1 MSDEL
6 RNQINDIIE
15 GEIQNGINDYLEE
28 KQEREKDQG
37 MGFITSEE
45 AKELKVKVFKDE
57 ERNTQFPLDAYIVTY
72 KDSNGDVRKDI
83 VRASA
88 KVNLFD
94 MYYDKFGANSLIS
107 MDYGYGTVNPK
118 LYGIKVPNKTKK
130 RPRRNA

>member
-1 MSDEL
+1 MTQTKGITEVQTYWSLKEKETLPDKYSTEL
-6 RNQINDIIE
+6 VVENCH
-15 GEIQNGINDYLEE
+15 
-28 KQEREKDQG
+28 
-37 MGFITSEE
+37 
-45 AKELKVKVFKDE
+45 KDE
-57 ERNTQFPLDAYIVTY
+57 EKNTQFPLGAYIITY

-107 MDYGYGTVNPK
+107 IDYGHGTVNPK

>member
-1 MSDEL
+1 MT
-6 RNQINDIIE
+6 QTK
-15 GEIQNGINDYLEE
+15 G
-28 KQEREKDQG
+28 
-37 MGFITSEE
+37 
-45 AKELKVKVFKDE
+45 AKEVQTYWTVKEKETLPDKYSTELLVENCNKDE
-57 ERNTQFPLDAYIVTY
+57 ERNPQFPLDAYIVTY

>member
-1 MSDEL
+1 MTQTKSTTEVQTYWTLKEKETLPDKYSTEL
-6 RNQINDIIE
+6 LVENCN
-15 GEIQNGINDYLEE
+15 
-28 KQEREKDQG
+28 
-37 MGFITSEE
+37 
-45 AKELKVKVFKDE
+45 KDE
-57 ERNTQFPLDAYIVTY
+57 EKNTQFPLDAYIITY

-107 MDYGYGTVNPK
+107 IDYGHGTVNPK